1 MPFAWQINAVER
13 PRMNWFWQFCC
24 ASTVTV
30 LLLAG
35 SPPPASAAPP
45 PPASAAPPPPAALAP
60 QDSAELQKIAAY
72 LEGIHTMTARFAQQT
87 ASGGA
92 ATGEVW
98 LQRPGKMRFQ
108 YDPPN
113 QLLLLADTFY
123 LYSWDPD
130 LKQMS
135 KVGLKST
142 PAWFL
147 LREPISFTDGVTV
160 TRFEHSGNAV
170 RVTVVETA
178 EPDAGS
184 LTMVFTE
191 NPLALR
197 QWTVVDQQG
206 RVTNVSLTDQ
216 QYGVALDPKL
226 FQYHDPY

>member
-1 MPFAWQINAVER
+1 
-13 PRMNWFWQFCC
+13 MNWFWQICC
-24 ASTVTV
+24 ASTATV
-30 LLLAG
+30 LLLTG
-35 SPPPASAAPP
+35 SPPRAVAAPP
-45 PPASAAPPPPAALAP
+45 PPPIALSP

-72 LEGIHTMTARFAQQT
+72 LDGIHTMTARFQQAT
-87 ASGGA
+87 VGGEA
-92 ATGEVW
+92 AGEVW
-98 LQRPGKMRFQ
+98 LARPGKMRFQ

-113 QLLLLADTFY
+113 QLLLLADAFY

-147 LREPISFTDGVTV
+147 LRQPISFTDGVAV
-160 TRFEHSGNAV
+160 TRFEHSGNTV
-170 RVTVVETA
+170 RVTVIETA

-206 RVTNVSLTDQ
+206 KVTNVSLSDE
-216 QYGVALDPKL
+216 QYGMTLDPKL